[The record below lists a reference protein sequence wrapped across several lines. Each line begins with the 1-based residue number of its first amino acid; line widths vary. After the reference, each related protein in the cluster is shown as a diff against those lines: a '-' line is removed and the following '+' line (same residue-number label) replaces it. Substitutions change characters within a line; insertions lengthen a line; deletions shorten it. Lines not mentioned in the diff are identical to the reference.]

1 MASNWSER
9 EERQL
14 QQLLAKKAMVASD
27 GLKGTASD
35 GSPTSPQSMT
45 DASKRR
51 LTDEGWEA
59 VIEENYVF
67 SSLTPPPYPQAGSS
81 HGREFENDL
90 AEFPLPAG
98 VRSMEEW
105 GKTLFTFGSHKAAGA
120 SYEEVA
126 ANPEKRDYV
135 KWSLSHLKTSSGG
148 PQDWFR
154 YLRNR
159 QVQDRRGGSV
169 IEGTD
174 MVRVPKK

>member
-1 MASNWSER
+1 M
-9 EERQL
+9 
-14 QQLLAKKAMVASD
+14 ASD

-105 GKTLFTFGSHKAAGA
+105 GKTLFTFGIHKAAGA

-126 ANPEKRDYV
+126 AEGLCEV
-135 KWSLSHLKTSSGG
+135 VSLPLEDK
-148 PQDWFR
+148 FR
-154 YLRNR
+154 WPSRLVSLPSQSAGARSPWWIG
-159 QVQDRRGGSV
+159 D
-169 IEGTD
+169 
-174 MVRVPKK
+174 